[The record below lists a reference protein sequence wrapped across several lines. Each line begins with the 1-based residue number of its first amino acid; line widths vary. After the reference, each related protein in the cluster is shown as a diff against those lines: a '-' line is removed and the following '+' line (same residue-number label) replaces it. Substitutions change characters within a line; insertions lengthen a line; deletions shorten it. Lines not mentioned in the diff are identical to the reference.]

1 MPTSRT
7 KSSAATSGAAPY
19 RQWLF
24 WAILTVVMVSVAWV
38 LGDILSPFITGMVIA
53 YMLNPIVTGLTLR
66 LKSRALATAVVL
78 IGFVLLVAGFIAVL
92 SPILFKQA
100 GEFIENLPSY
110 MEKLRD
116 WSLPY
121 IASVTNRIEPN
132 YIQQIREAAEGNM
145 SAVLSGGRNIVMR
158 VWSGGMAVVD
168 IVTFLAITPIVAFY
182 CLRDWPK
189 IIKRMDDLLPRKSV
203 DTLRAIFY
211 EFDCRMAGFLRGQ
224 MLVCLSLGTFYA
236 TGLTLAGLNFGL
248 AIGFI
253 SGLLSF
259 IPYVGSVTG
268 FLASVGVA
276 LVQFSGWEMP
286 MVIVGIFF
294 LGQFI
299 EGNFLTPKLV
309 GERIGLHAVWVI
321 FALMAGGG
329 LMGFTGLLLAVPV
342 AAMIGV
348 VVRYAV
354 MWYQKSPAYLDV

>member
-1 MPTSRT
+1 MPTKQSTRQT
-7 KSSAATSGAAPY
+7 AAPSQAPY

-24 WAILTVVMVSVAWV
+24 WAILTLVMVSLAWL
-38 LGDILSPFITGMVIA
+38 LGDVLSPFITGMVIA
-53 YMLNPIVTGLTLR
+53 YMLNPIVTGMTVRLR
-66 LKSRALATAVVL
+66 SRSLATAVVL
-78 IGFVLLVAGFIAVL
+78 IGFVLIVAGFIALL

-100 GEFIENLPSY
+100 GEFIDKLPSY
-110 MEKLRD
+110 LNQFRD

-121 IASVTNRIEPN
+121 IGSVMDKIQPN
-132 YIQQIREAAEGNM
+132 YMQQIRDAASDNV
-145 SAVLSGGRNIVMR
+145 SAVLSGGRNIVLR
-158 VWSGGMAVVD
+158 VWSGGMAVID

-189 IIKRMDDLLPRKSV
+189 IIQRMDDLLPRKSV

-224 MLVCLSLGTFYA
+224 LLVCLSLGTFYA

-253 SGLLSF
+253 AGLLSF

-321 FALMAGGG
+321 FALMAGGS

-348 VVRYAV
+348 IVRHAV
-354 MWYQKSPAYLDV
+354 MWYQKSPAYLEA